1 MDTYGPWWQPEQP
14 LYGAPAQPPRQSK
27 SGLVALLV
35 AAGVFGAGVGHY
47 LWSSASPAPG
57 ASLGI
62 ASGSAPNA
70 GLDPASLAAR
80 VDPALVDVD
89 TSDGYQ
95 GVLAA
100 GTGMVLTSTGEVLT
114 NNHVIEGATAITV
127 VDVGNRHSYHAH
139 VVGYSRS
146 GDIALLQLIG
156 ASGLPTVSLGN
167 SNRVR
172 AGEAVLALG
181 NAGGSG
187 GRPSYAAGT
196 ITALHQAISATD
208 QGGGVT
214 ERLTGLLETDA
225 DVVPGDSGGPL
236 VDASGAV
243 VGMDTAASANFAAAN
258 SAAAGFAV
266 PINAALR
273 VVREIRQGTGAPTV
287 HVGATAF
294 LGVSVQNAPGSGAL
308 VAGVVSG
315 GPAEQ
320 AGITAGDV
328 IVSLAGH
335 AVSSAA
341 ALTTLVL
348 AQRPGARVRV
358 GFLGTDGAAHSVSV
372 VLAAGP
378 PQ

>member
-14 LYGAPAQPPRQSK
+14 LYGAPAQPPRRSK